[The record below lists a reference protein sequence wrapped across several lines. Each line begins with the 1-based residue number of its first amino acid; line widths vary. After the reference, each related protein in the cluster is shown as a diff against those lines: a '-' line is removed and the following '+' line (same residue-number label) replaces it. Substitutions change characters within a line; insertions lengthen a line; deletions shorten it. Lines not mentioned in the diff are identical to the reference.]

1 MTHSNDLPARIARLE
16 RLLDGLQD
24 GRGAAARE
32 RTEYAA
38 DRGPSALDRL
48 RDVAALLQERA
59 TRAACDEGDAI
70 AMRALLEELTSVTA
84 NLRELV
90 LELEGRMDQVG
101 AAVDESHGRLKAL
114 EELE

>member
-32 RTEYAA
+32 RTESPA

-70 AMRALLEELTSVTA
+70 AMRALLEGLMSMTA
-84 NLRELV
+84 DLRALV
-90 LELEGRMDQVG
+90 SELEGRMNGV
-101 AAVDESHGRLKAL
+101 ARATDEGHARLKAL